1 MKRRSPGFSGTRLAG
16 GDFPMRSLL
25 LRTGALFVLAASLIF
40 AVGAAPA
47 SGEMKGLKIP
57 EGEPAPDF
65 TLTDLEGKEVSLSS
79 FKGKQVVMIDFW
91 ATWCN
96 ICKREMPVLET
107 VYKEYKPQGVEFL
120 GVALDENIKLIKKI
134 IGEKGVTYPILIDK
148 NARVATE
155 VYQLAGPIPL
165 KVVIDCEGIIRYT
178 HVGDYPD
185 YPPEVVFVFD
195 ELLEECTQE

>member
-1 MKRRSPGFSGTRLAG
+1 MAG
-16 GDFPMRSLL
+16 GDFPMRSRL
-25 LRTGALFVLAASLIF
+25 LRTGVLFVLAASLF
-40 AVGAAPA
+40 FFVGAAPVA
-47 SGEMKGLKIP
+47 AEMKGLKIP

-65 TLTDLEGKEVSLSS
+65 TLKDLEGNEVALSS

-107 VYKEYKPQGVEFL
+107 VYKEYKPKGVEFL
-120 GVALDENIKLIKKI
+120 GIALDENIKLIKKI

-195 ELLEECTQE
+195 ELLEECPKP

>member
-1 MKRRSPGFSGTRLAG
+1 
-16 GDFPMRSLL
+16 MRSRL
-25 LRTGALFVLAASLIF
+25 LRKGGLSALAVTILLMAFAA
-40 AVGAAPA
+40 GAAPA
-47 SGEMKGLKIP
+47 AAEMKGLKIP

-65 TLTDLEGKEVSLSS
+65 TLKDLEGKEVTLSS

-96 ICKREMPVLET
+96 ICKREMPVLEA
-107 VYKEYKPQGVEFL
+107 VYKEYHPQGVEFL

-148 NARVATE
+148 GARVATE

-165 KVVIDCEGIIRYT
+165 KVVIDCAGVIRYT

-195 ELLEECTQE
+195 ELLEECPKP